1 MWFKSAGSMSEMMR
15 AVYVRMYLSLSEVGK
30 TISERVTLA
39 DSFLRKIMELL
50 PLTVD
55 CSSRYV
61 KLPDLFANASSIN
74 RRKRSNM

>member
-39 DSFLRKIMELL
+39 DSFLRKDNGAV
-50 PLTVD
+50 TSD
-55 CSSRYV
+55 SR
-61 KLPDLFANASSIN
+61 LFKQICKAAGSVC
-74 RRKRSNM
+74 KC